1 MIKKNNRERTVE
13 VNRNVLGL
21 LVRLSLCSGQPVG
34 FENALRYPLSPM
46 PLSIAT
52 PDGERHEATK
62 SKLMDVILK
71 KTRNPPKP
79 PKSVIAIKKQK
90 PSALVVDLI
99 AVIRTMTELP
109 QTYEFTWKFLG
120 SLPKVY
126 KRVDLVADTYREISI
141 KNGERQKRRTSAR
154 LMIHSPQCKL
164 SREFKN
170 FLNNGENKTRLI
182 ELIFQVISQ
191 ESSRALQML
200 RCDKIYCSKES
211 HTVAIDSNGVPDID
225 DLKSNQEGAG
235 TKVILH
241 FLDALKEPETTAVL
255 RSHSGDTDIMVLAVA
270 LIKSDCE
277 RIYIDYGNEKNRE
290 AICLA
295 DILMNE
301 NEKDALF
308 GFHPF
313 SGNDYI
319 SGFFRKGKSSGSKCM
334 VKTEFQRM
342 EMYGEN
348 KFEFQNDG
356 KIHDFERRKIDAA
369 NKEDFSGRFQKTRS
383 TYYKYNKF

>member
-99 AVIRTMTELP
+99 AVIRTMTELS
-109 QTYEFTWKFLG
+109 QTYCEFTWKFLG
-120 SLPKVY
+120 SLPKGC
-126 KRVDLVADTYREISI
+126 KSVDLVADTYREIPI
-141 KNGERQKRRTSAR
+141 KNGEHQKRGTSAR
-154 LMIHSPQCKL
+154 LMIHSPQSKL
-164 SREFKN
+164 PREFKN
-170 FLNNGENKTRLI
+170 FLKNGENKTRLI

-200 RCDKIYCSKES
+200 KCDKIYCSKES
-211 HTVAIDSNGVPDID
+211 HTVAIDSNGVSDVD
-225 DLKSNQEGAG
+225 DLKSNPEEAD
-235 TKVILH
+235 TKVMLH
-241 FLDALKEPETTAVL
+241 CLDALKEAETAVVL
-255 RSHSGDTDIMVLAVA
+255 RSHSGDTDIMILAVA
-270 LIKSDCE
+270 LIRSHCE
-277 RIYIDYGNEKNRE
+277 RLYTGYGNGKDRE
-290 AICLA
+290 TICLA
-295 DILMNE
+295 HIMNE
-301 NEKDALF
+301 NEKDA
-308 GFHPF
+308 
-313 SGNDYI
+313 
-319 SGFFRKGKSSGSKCM
+319 
-334 VKTEFQRM
+334 
-342 EMYGEN
+342 
-348 KFEFQNDG
+348 
-356 KIHDFERRKIDAA
+356 
-369 NKEDFSGRFQKTRS
+369 
-383 TYYKYNKF
+383 